1 MLVLHPQSST
11 EMIRVLL
18 AEDQAMVRGA
28 LSALLK
34 LESDLD
40 VIGSAADGEEAWQFV
55 QRDVPDVVVTDI
67 EMPRLTGLEL
77 ARRIRERG
85 LECKVVIVTTFARPG
100 FLRRALDAGVSG
112 YLLKDAPA
120 DQLAD
125 ALRRVHRG
133 GRAIDPQLAL
143 EAWSEADPLNDR
155 ERQVLRLAGEGA
167 SAGDIAEQLH
177 LSQGTVRNYLSE
189 AIGKLGV
196 GNRIEAYRLA
206 RQKGW
211 LQPTHARSRLA
222 DACRSCHCSVGVRAA
237 AGASTRSSGLHLATA
252 MDAGD
257 RRVVGCDARRFQR
270 LARACRG
277 IDHARRPDRCL
288 ASPRPACA
296 QRQAGGRGA
305 APQRQPA
312 ATVG

>member
-1 MLVLHPQSST
+1 
-11 EMIRVLL
+11 MIRVLL

-40 VIGSAADGEEAWQFV
+40 VIGSAADGEDAWTQL
-55 QRDVPDVVVTDI
+55 QRDKPDVVVTDI

-77 ARRIRERG
+77 AQRIRDRG
-85 LECKVVIVTTFARPG
+85 VECKVVILTTFARPG

-120 DQLAD
+120 EQLAE
-125 ALRRVHRG
+125 ALRKVHRG

-143 EAWSEADPLNDR
+143 EAWSGNDPLNDR
-155 ERQVLRLAGEGA
+155 ERQVLRFAGEGM

-211 LQPTHARSRLA
+211 L
-222 DACRSCHCSVGVRAA
+222 
-237 AGASTRSSGLHLATA
+237 
-252 MDAGD
+252 
-257 RRVVGCDARRFQR
+257 
-270 LARACRG
+270 
-277 IDHARRPDRCL
+277 
-288 ASPRPACA
+288 
-296 QRQAGGRGA
+296 
-305 APQRQPA
+305 
-312 ATVG
+312 